1 MVLLR
6 TKLTIFI
13 VKMGLINLCLQKK
26 ASKQTSIKS
35 LMPSENKIR
44 SDRNRNIIKVTLHVA

>member
-13 VKMGLINLCLQKK
+13 VKMGLINRASPEK
-26 ASKQTSIKS
+26 SKQT
-35 LMPSENKIR
+35 NKYKKFDAVR
-44 SDRNRNIIKVTLHVA
+44 E

>member
-13 VKMGLINLCLQKK
+13 VKMGLINRVPPEK
-26 ASKQTSIKS
+26 SKQTSIKS
-35 LMPSENKIR
+35 LMPSESKIR